1 VEAGEAGDGLD
12 TCRFGGFGQGDFR
25 PRGADAAPPICGAT
39 RYSRQTTGHR
49 MTGLSSPRGRTVAF
63 PALLGDLKPSH
74 SLWGRPVK
82 IVSAAEAT
90 LDPRGDKGV

>member
-1 VEAGEAGDGLD
+1 
-12 TCRFGGFGQGDFR
+12 
-25 PRGADAAPPICGAT
+25 
-39 RYSRQTTGHR
+39 

-74 SLWGRPVK
+74 SLWGRPVE